1 MKMDI
6 SALQTLDKMPLQT
19 AKEVAVSLIDV
30 RKTSKIV
37 LNRLQNDIAKAPS
50 AAEVSRIMWQ
60 VYLSGSGM
68 GTIGSA
74 WKKHYR
80 SV

>member
-1 MKMDI
+1 MDT
-6 SALQTLDKMPLQT
+6 ATLQSLDKLPLET
-19 AKEVAVSLIDV
+19 AKETAITLIDL

-37 LNRLQNDIAKAPS
+37 LNRLRHDISKAPTPV
-50 AAEVSRIMWQ
+50 EVSRIMWQ

-80 SV
+80 CV